1 VEFELCYTQRRGIF
15 WRCRLDY
22 SWQRRCRKLSW
33 HTFTHVTSKLKKNW
47 QKWQK
52 RLGLKLHGLV
62 PFHFLAYWI
71 QTNWLCFTNDSV
83 CFFSFLDTFGFLFP
97 IKTSNLI
104 KAYETLDSFS
114 SFYSQVVL
122 IYLYPFRRN
131 SLLKS
136 APQPQIAK
144 KNSKTFFFCNVWL
157 QVCFNYLAGAVITFN
172 RYLLIF
178 AWEAHCM
185 VEW

>member
-1 VEFELCYTQRRGIF
+1 LKVSTTSCLKTTLQDEVVEFELCYTQRRGIF

-83 CFFSFLDTFGFLFP
+83 CFFFIFGYIWLFVSY
-97 IKTSNLI
+97 KD
-104 KAYETLDSFS
+104 K
-114 SFYSQVVL
+114 
-122 IYLYPFRRN
+122 
-131 SLLKS
+131 
-136 APQPQIAK
+136 
-144 KNSKTFFFCNVWL
+144 
-157 QVCFNYLAGAVITFN
+157 
-172 RYLLIF
+172 
-178 AWEAHCM
+178 
-185 VEW
+185 